1 MAGLMSDLK
10 HAFRSLRKN
19 PAFTIAAVI
28 VLALGIGANTAI
40 FSIVNGVLLR
50 PLPYEKPNELVQLWH
65 TPPQRQFPGMKQ
77 FSLSAANYLDWEQQ
91 NDVFQQSAI
100 YASERFRL
108 TGSGEPQEVS
118 AARVEP
124 TFFSVLGVRALM
136 GRTIASDDNQPGKEH
151 VVVLSHRAWQAQFG
165 GDPHIVG
172 RNIQLNNQAYTVIGI
187 MPPTFDKPGWAT
199 MWTPLVWEPVE
210 KTIRGEHHFLAVA
223 RLKPGVSLQQAQAN
237 LDTIASR
244 LAQQYPADNAGWGAQ
259 VMSLREETI
268 GDVRRPLYILLGAVG
283 FVLLIACANVA
294 NLMFAKTLDRR
305 KEIAIR
311 TALGANRGRIIRQVL
326 GEAVL
331 LSVIGGACGLAVAH
345 FATKLV
351 VNFLG
356 SSLPRLNEIGLDGA
370 VLAFTFGVAIVTGV
384 IAGVMP
390 AWRMSKSD
398 PQDALKQGGRI
409 DISITNKRT
418 RGTLVVI
425 EVALSLVLLVGAGLL
440 IRTLWN
446 LRSVNPGFE
455 SQHVLTMNIGVAA
468 SDYANENQEIAFINE
483 LIRRVAAIPGVESA
497 ALTDDLPM
505 EGGSTQPVA
514 VEGAPAVEMA
524 DQPEVSVRML
534 TPGFF
539 KSMRIPL
546 LAGRDFTDNDNASSL
561 PVVIVSESMAKQF
574 WPNENPIGKRLKLT
588 FFQEKTREVVGVVG
602 DVKDRGLDN
611 KDPVSTLYWP
621 FAQFYTPPRFGKF
634 RGFGVKLAARTAQ
647 DPASVTN
654 SIRSVVHE
662 IAPSTPLLDIRTMD
676 DIVSE
681 TLSPQRFNMFL
692 LAAFAGL
699 ALLLA
704 AIGIYSVLAYNV
716 RQRVREIGVRMALG
730 AQVGDVLRMIVYQGM
745 KPTLIGVGIGLAASI
760 ALSRVLSKLVFGVK
774 ATDVVTFLSVSGVLV
789 TVGLFAS
796 LLPAYRATRVDP
808 MRTLHDE

>member
-1 MAGLMSDLK
+1 MSGLNDLK

-19 PAFTIAAVI
+19 PGFTIAAVI

-50 PLPYEKPNELVQLWH
+50 PLPYEKPNQLVQLWH
-65 TPPQRQFPGMKQ
+65 TPPQKQFPGMKQ

-91 NDVFQQSAI
+91 NDVFQQSAV

-108 TGSGEPQEVS
+108 TGSGEPQEIS

-124 TFFSVLGVRALM
+124 TFFSVLGVRPLM
-136 GRTIASDDNQPGKEH
+136 GRAIGPDDDKAGKEH

-165 GDPHIVG
+165 GDPHILG
-172 RNIQLNNQAYTVIGI
+172 RNIQLNNQAYTVIGV
-187 MPPTFDKPGWAT
+187 MPPSFEKPGWAT
-199 MWTPLVWEPVE
+199 LWTPLVWEPVE

-223 RLKPGVSLQQAQAN
+223 RLKPGVSIKQAQAN

-259 VMSLREETI
+259 VMSLREETV
-268 GDVRRPLYILLGAVG
+268 GDVRKPLYILLGAVC

-311 TALGANRGRIIRQVL
+311 TALGANRVRIIRQVL

-370 VLAFTFGVAIVTGV
+370 VLGFTFGVAILTGV
-384 IAGVMP
+384 IAGGMP
-390 AWRMSKSD
+390 AWRMSKAD

-409 DISITNKRT
+409 DISTTSKRT
-418 RGTLVVI
+418 RGILVVV

-446 LRSVNPGFE
+446 LRGVNPGFE

-468 SDYANENQEIAFINE
+468 SDYANEAQEIAFVNE
-483 LIRRVAAIPGVESA
+483 LLRRVTSIAGVESA
-497 ALTDDLPM
+497 GLTDDLPM

-514 VEGAPAVEMA
+514 VEGAPEVAMA

-539 KSMRIPL
+539 KTMRIPL
-546 LAGRDFTDNDNASSL
+546 LAGRDFTESDNASSL
-561 PVVIVSESMAKQF
+561 PVVVISESMAKQF

-634 RGFGVKLAARTAQ
+634 RGFGMKLAVRTAQ
-647 DPASVTN
+647 DPTSVT
-654 SIRSVVHE
+654 STIRSVVHE
-662 IAPSTPLLDIRTMD
+662 LAPSTPLLDIRTMD

-681 TLSPQRFNMFL
+681 TLSPVRFNMFL

-704 AIGIYSVLAYNV
+704 AVGIYSVLAYNV
-716 RQRVREIGVRMALG
+716 RQRLREIGVRMALG
-730 AQVGDVLRMIVYQGM
+730 AQVGDVLRMIVFQGM
-745 KPTLIGVGIGLAASI
+745 KPTLIGVAIGLAASI
-760 ALSRVLSKLVFGVK
+760 ALSRVLSTLVFGVK
-774 ATDVVTFLSVSGVLV
+774 ATDVPTFLTVSALLVSVGM
-789 TVGLFAS
+789 FAAV
-796 LLPAYRATRVDP
+796 LPAWRATRVDP
-808 MRTLHDE
+808 LKTLRDE